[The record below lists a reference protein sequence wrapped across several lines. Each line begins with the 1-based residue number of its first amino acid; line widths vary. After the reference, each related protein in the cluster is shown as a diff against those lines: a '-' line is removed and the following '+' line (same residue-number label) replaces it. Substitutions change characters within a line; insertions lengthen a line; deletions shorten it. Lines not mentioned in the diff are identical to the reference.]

1 MLTKKI
7 VFLSAQPDVPYFHWQ
22 VEVMIHNFIK
32 HGINPNW
39 IEILWAYDNEPSAEL
54 LSLSAKYPYVRF
66 FSYKKTPIDNFG
78 YIPIFNRLNSSNNV
92 VSIFIVSVFIIY
104 QSLVVIT
111 D

>member
-54 LSLSAKYPYVRF
+54 LSLSA
-66 FSYKKTPIDNFG
+66 
-78 YIPIFNRLNSSNNV
+78 
-92 VSIFIVSVFIIY
+92 
-104 QSLVVIT
+104 
-111 D
+111 